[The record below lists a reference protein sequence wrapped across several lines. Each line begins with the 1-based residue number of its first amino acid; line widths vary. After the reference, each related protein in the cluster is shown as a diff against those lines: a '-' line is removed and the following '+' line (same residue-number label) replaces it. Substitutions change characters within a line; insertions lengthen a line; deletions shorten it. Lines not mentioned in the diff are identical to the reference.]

1 MEYTKTDLEH
11 ILEKDFLLNPKAF
24 SPGRTND
31 DMVDSM
37 LICFALDREW
47 TELFAKWVDNYT
59 ITGMNGKEYLERSAV
74 KLSDKEPEIKR
85 ILEHYE
91 RVKGWLEDKEKY
103 TDWERGDLEIVE
115 QRGRITAKTVLGA
128 EHLRSIRLAKPPWST
143 DATQLVRLPN
153 RSVYHTDK
161 P

>member
-37 LICFALDREW
+37 LICFILDREW

-59 ITGMNGKEYLERSAV
+59 ITGMNGEEYFERSAV

-91 RVKGWLEDKEKY
+91 RVKKWIEGK
-103 TDWERGDLEIVE
+103 VE
-115 QRGRITAKTVLGA
+115 VQN
-128 EHLRSIRLAKPPWST
+128 RLFA
-143 DATQLVRLPN
+143 
-153 RSVYHTDK
+153 DK
-161 P
+161 PELINWKPGNCSLMDWSINYR